1 MKVEKSVKR
10 MPCYLRVQI
19 ESKRKYFSSDFV
31 RQNSTP
37 SQPEKLNFKVLK
49 FYLILIICIT
59 RSEVTR
65 SPAALLRLGLTGL
78 A

>member
-1 MKVEKSVKR
+1 MTTKPSIFCEAL
-10 MPCYLRVQI
+10 CQI
-19 ESKRKYFSSDFV
+19 ESKRKYFSSVFV
-31 RQNSTP
+31 RQNSIP
-37 SQPEKLNFKVLK
+37 SHPEKLSFKVLK